1 MSFWDAVLILLGGA
15 LAGFIN
21 SMAGGGS
28 LLTVPLL
35 SVAGVEGLL
44 ANGTNRI
51 AVLLQ
56 NLSSGYGYFHRE
68 VGRSWG
74 QVGPVLLPCLVGGL
88 VGATVVSS
96 IDDELFEQIFGVL
109 MIPLLALSL
118 WKPKAES
125 SSEPWPLWLTAV
137 VFFGVGIYAGAI
149 QAGVGIILLLV
160 LSRAGYD
167 LVTANAIKTYVI
179 LGVTV
184 VAAAVFV
191 AKDQV
196 RWLPALVLSVG
207 MAAGGYIGSQ
217 VAVDG
222 GERVIKPIL
231 VVSVLALAGRM
242 IGLY

>member
-1 MSFWDAVLILLGGA
+1 VMNAFEAILIFGGGF

-35 SVAGVEGLL
+35 SLAGVEGLL
-44 ANGTNRI
+44 ANGTNRV

-56 NLSSGYGYFHRE
+56 NASSGYGYFRRD
-68 VGRSWG
+68 VGRWSE
-74 QVGPVLLPCLVGGL
+74 VVPVLIPSLAGGL
-88 VGATVVSS
+88 VGALSVSQ
-96 IDDELFEQIFGVL
+96 IDDRVFERIFGFIMLPMLV
-109 MIPLLALSL
+109 LSL
-118 WKPKAES
+118 SKPKIRDVRRA
-125 SSEPWPLWLTAV
+125 WPRWVTVV
-137 VFFGVGIYAGAI
+137 VFFGVGLYAGAI
-149 QAGVGIILLLV
+149 QAGVGLILLMV
-160 LSRAGYD
+160 LARSGLD

-184 VAAAVFV
+184 LAVAVF
-191 AKDQV
+191 AFESQV
-196 RWLPALVLSVG
+196 VWIPALVLSAG
-207 MAAGGYIGSQ
+207 MAGGGYVGSQ

-222 GERVIKPIL
+222 GDRVIKPVL